1 MTFELIFGKM
11 YKNIF
16 LKGKIL
22 MKIAKNLISLFVF
35 ILAVVCF
42 GGCSHLDKTDVKT
55 VISNELNLLKNL
67 DSDTAQKYVSYKE
80 LFPDATTETSL
91 SQEVEEVFSL
101 FFQDFDYQI
110 LDLDVDE
117 DKKEATA
124 KIKLTTIDAQTL
136 ASDYAEASLKAAI
149 LKAASSDSADTEET
163 TTSMEDRYLILDD
176 LLKQNHYETMETEC
190 TIRLTDKGTSKQEWE
205 IIRTHSLENDLVGG
219 LMTYLS
225 DSDLMSP
232 EETLSVYLDTLKT
245 MDSKQMGNY
254 LGLESLLNT
263 SDSAKNSIA
272 SALVDQVH
280 KTLDYQITSC
290 NIQSYNAVVTTEI
303 TTFDSASILS
313 DYQSSRDT
321 YLSSV
326 DAVIDGSSKR
336 YEHSLELL
344 LNSIKENTDTVTSSV
359 TFHLTNDGASWKLLE
374 NSEAIGN
381 AIFGTLSTTPVPD
394 ETANFQMMKVTPN
407 HLTKHCLILPNISM
421 KKISIPATIFRM
433 MTQMLI
439 IMKMTLHP
447 MTVPTKNKL
456 SSFSRSKN
464 SCQTFISQAGG
475 SFCI

>member
-1 MTFELIFGKM
+1 MVWK
-11 YKNIF
+11 
-16 LKGKIL
+16 
-22 MKIAKNLISLFVF
+22 
-35 ILAVVCF
+35 
-42 GGCSHLDKTDVKT
+42 
-55 VISNELNLLKNL
+55 
-67 DSDTAQKYVSYKE
+67 
-80 LFPDATTETSL
+80 
-91 SQEVEEVFSL
+91 VFS
-101 FFQDFDYQI
+101 
-110 LDLDVDE
+110 
-117 DKKEATA
+117 
-124 KIKLTTIDAQTL
+124 
-136 ASDYAEASLKAAI
+136 
-149 LKAASSDSADTEET
+149 
-163 TTSMEDRYLILDD
+163 
-176 LLKQNHYETMETEC
+176 
-190 TIRLTDKGTSKQEWE
+190 
-205 IIRTHSLENDLVGG
+205 
-219 LMTYLS
+219 
-225 DSDLMSP
+225 
-232 EETLSVYLDTLKT
+232 
-245 MDSKQMGNY
+245 
-254 LGLESLLNT
+254 NT

-326 DAVIDGSSKR
+326 DAVIDGSSKDMSILWNF
-336 YEHSLELL
+336 SLTALRKTQIPSLL
-344 LNSIKENTDTVTSSV
+344 LLLFILPTTV
-359 TFHLTNDGASWKLLE
+359 HPGNSWKTVKPSEMLYLE
-374 NSEAIGN
+374 RSAPH
-381 AIFGTLSTTPVPD
+381 LSQMK
-394 ETANFQMMKVTPN
+394 TANFQMMKVTPN

>member
-1 MTFELIFGKM
+1 
-11 YKNIF
+11 
-16 LKGKIL
+16 

-117 DKKEATA
+117 DKKEATE

-359 TFHLTNDGASWKLLE
+359 TFILPTTVHPGNSWKTVKPSEMLYLE
-374 NSEAIGN
+374 RSAPH
-381 AIFGTLSTTPVPD
+381 LSQMK
-394 ETANFQMMKVTPN
+394 TANFQMMKVTPN

>member
-1 MTFELIFGKM
+1 
-11 YKNIF
+11 
-16 LKGKIL
+16 
-22 MKIAKNLISLFVF
+22 
-35 ILAVVCF
+35 
-42 GGCSHLDKTDVKT
+42 
-55 VISNELNLLKNL
+55 
-67 DSDTAQKYVSYKE
+67 
-80 LFPDATTETSL
+80 
-91 SQEVEEVFSL
+91 
-101 FFQDFDYQI
+101 
-110 LDLDVDE
+110 
-117 DKKEATA
+117 
-124 KIKLTTIDAQTL
+124 
-136 ASDYAEASLKAAI
+136 
-149 LKAASSDSADTEET
+149 
-163 TTSMEDRYLILDD
+163 
-176 LLKQNHYETMETEC
+176 
-190 TIRLTDKGTSKQEWE
+190 
-205 IIRTHSLENDLVGG
+205 
-219 LMTYLS
+219 MTYLS

-303 TTFDSASILS
+303 TTFDSAAILS

-394 ETANFQMMKVTPN
+394 ENSELSNDESNSEPSDETLSDSSEYIDEEDFDSGYDFQQSGFTHSVDSDHTDFFIFIDSKSHIIQKYTIRVSFGYVF
-407 HLTKHCLILPNISM
+407 HC
-421 KKISIPATIFRM
+421 
-433 MTQMLI
+433 Q
-439 IMKMTLHP
+439 
-447 MTVPTKNKL
+447 
-456 SSFSRSKN
+456 
-464 SCQTFISQAGG
+464 
-475 SFCI
+475 

>member
-1 MTFELIFGKM
+1 M
-11 YKNIF
+11 
-16 LKGKIL
+16 
-22 MKIAKNLISLFVF
+22 
-35 ILAVVCF
+35 
-42 GGCSHLDKTDVKT
+42 
-55 VISNELNLLKNL
+55 
-67 DSDTAQKYVSYKE
+67 
-80 LFPDATTETSL
+80 
-91 SQEVEEVFSL
+91 
-101 FFQDFDYQI
+101 
-110 LDLDVDE
+110 
-117 DKKEATA
+117 EA
-124 KIKLTTIDAQTL
+124 
-136 ASDYAEASLKAAI
+136 
-149 LKAASSDSADTEET
+149 
-163 TTSMEDRYLILDD
+163 RYLILDD

-394 ETANFQMMKVTPN
+394 ENSELSNDESNSEPSDETLSDSSEYIDEEDFDSGYDFSDDDANADNYEDDTA
-407 HLTKHCLILPNISM
+407 SDD
-421 KKISIPATIFRM
+421 
-433 MTQMLI
+433 
-439 IMKMTLHP
+439 
-447 MTVPTKNKL
+447 
-456 SSFSRSKN
+456 SSYEE
-464 SCQTFISQAGG
+464 
-475 SFCI
+475 

>member
-1 MTFELIFGKM
+1 
-11 YKNIF
+11 
-16 LKGKIL
+16 
-22 MKIAKNLISLFVF
+22 MKIAKNLISLFAF

-117 DKKEATA
+117 DKK
-124 KIKLTTIDAQTL
+124 
-136 ASDYAEASLKAAI
+136 
-149 LKAASSDSADTEET
+149 ET

-394 ETANFQMMKVTPN
+394 ENSELSNDESNSEPSDETLSDSSEYIDEEDFDSGYDFSDDDANADNYEDDT
-407 HLTKHCLILPNISM
+407 TSDD
-421 KKISIPATIFRM
+421 
-433 MTQMLI
+433 
-439 IMKMTLHP
+439 
-447 MTVPTKNKL
+447 
-456 SSFSRSKN
+456 SSYEE
-464 SCQTFISQAGG
+464 
-475 SFCI
+475 

>member
-1 MTFELIFGKM
+1 
-11 YKNIF
+11 
-16 LKGKIL
+16 
-22 MKIAKNLISLFVF
+22 
-35 ILAVVCF
+35 
-42 GGCSHLDKTDVKT
+42 
-55 VISNELNLLKNL
+55 
-67 DSDTAQKYVSYKE
+67 
-80 LFPDATTETSL
+80 
-91 SQEVEEVFSL
+91 
-101 FFQDFDYQI
+101 
-110 LDLDVDE
+110 
-117 DKKEATA
+117 
-124 KIKLTTIDAQTL
+124 
-136 ASDYAEASLKAAI
+136 
-149 LKAASSDSADTEET
+149 
-163 TTSMEDRYLILDD
+163 MEDRYLILDD

-326 DAVIDGSSKR
+326 DAVIDL
-336 YEHSLELL
+336 SL
-344 LNSIKENTDTVTSSV
+344 I
-359 TFHLTNDGASWKLLE
+359 H
-374 NSEAIGN
+374 I
-381 AIFGTLSTTPVPD
+381 
-394 ETANFQMMKVTPN
+394 
-407 HLTKHCLILPNISM
+407 
-421 KKISIPATIFRM
+421 
-433 MTQMLI
+433 
-439 IMKMTLHP
+439 
-447 MTVPTKNKL
+447 
-456 SSFSRSKN
+456 
-464 SCQTFISQAGG
+464 
-475 SFCI
+475 